1 MEVTL
6 YSMTDNRAL
15 GHEMRKVLKAY
26 RRSDTICESS
36 PRCVQ
41 LAYSMTPSIEEMS
54 KIEVVADLL
63 INEDVNTPVLVMT
76 LCHDASFRV
85 ALAILAAYAKVS
97 PTDLNTIC
105 AYIHRTNCGNDF
117 LVDLFNSRRG
127 TLIEEGKSIP
137 MIHTICRYQLYYL
150 VPRLEFIN
158 PTWSQIKDSNGSTI
172 EDYCG
177 IHNTDPTIIRRLAG
191 KMIS

>member
-1 MEVTL
+1 
-6 YSMTDNRAL
+6 MTDNRVL
-15 GHEMRKVLKAY
+15 GREMRKVLKAY

-41 LAYSMTPSIEEMS
+41 LAYNMIPSFEEML

-63 INEDVNTPVLVMT
+63 FNEDVNTPVLVMT

-97 PTDLNTIC
+97 PGALAAIC
-105 AYIHRTNCGNDF
+105 AYIKRTNCGNDF
-117 LVDLFNSRRG
+117 LVDLFNSRQG
-127 TLIEEGKSIP
+127 TLIEQDKSIP

-150 VPRLEFIN
+150 VPRLEYID
-158 PTWSQIKDSNGSTI
+158 PTWSQIKDSNGKTI
-172 EDYCG
+172 EDYCSL
-177 IHNTDPTIIRRLAG
+177 HNVDLDIMRRLTG
-191 KMIS
+191 KLNG